1 MLDELGEA
9 RVFSKLDLRS
19 GYHQTRMWEPNVH
32 KTMFRTHEGHY
43 EFLVMPFGLTNTSSS
58 FQALMNSVFKPLL
71 RKFVLVFFDDILV
84 YSKSWPEHLEHLHE
98 VLILRKQQLFA
109 KKTKCYFG
117 TSQIEYLRHVLHVG
131 TVSMDKSKI
140 ECISS
145 WLVPSLVKELRS
157 FLGLSG
163 YYRKFI
169 KDYEVMAKLLTELL
183 KKNGWSWSDQASM
196 AFQALKGALCASPVL
211 VLPNFQ
217 LEFTVDTDTSGF
229 GIGAVLQQQG
239 RPVAFFSKALGVRHQ
254 ALSIYEK
261 KMLAVLL
268 AVRKWHTYLVGR
280 HFKIRTDH
288 QSLRFLSNQMVI
300 TPFQQCWV
308 AKMLGYDFEVSYL
321 KGINNRVADALS
333 RQPQLEQC

>member
-1 MLDELGEA
+1 
-9 RVFSKLDLRS
+9 
-19 GYHQTRMWEPNVH
+19 
-32 KTMFRTHEGHY
+32 
-43 EFLVMPFGLTNTSSS
+43 
-58 FQALMNSVFKPLL
+58 
-71 RKFVLVFFDDILV
+71 
-84 YSKSWPEHLEHLHE
+84 
-98 VLILRKQQLFA
+98 
-109 KKTKCYFG
+109 
-117 TSQIEYLRHVLHVG
+117 
-131 TVSMDKSKI
+131 
-140 ECISS
+140 
-145 WLVPSLVKELRS
+145 
-157 FLGLSG
+157 
-163 YYRKFI
+163 
-169 KDYEVMAKLLTELL
+169 MAKLLTELL